1 MSNLDLSLD
10 DIIKTSKNSARAPN
24 YGPVPTR
31 RFDNRSADRATPYSF
46 PKARA
51 AETRWSDSML
61 AEERA
66 AAAFYPI
73 QGGARDLVL
82 ETGTKLLISN
92 LDYGV
97 SDLDI
102 SELFSDVGELK
113 SCAVHYDKFGRSEG
127 TAEVVFF
134 RRTDAEGAIKRY
146 NHVQLDG
153 KPIKIEIVGVNM
165 LPPSG
170 IPLASF
176 GGSRNNNG
184 APIWN
189 ERVRGR
195 GRGGVRGLLRRGAR
209 GVRNSRGNGRGDGTR
224 ISAQD
229 LDADLD
235 MYHAAA
241 KETS

>member
-10 DIIKTSKNSARAPN
+10 DIINMNKTTDRAPN
-24 YGPVPTR
+24 YGPVQSR
-31 RFDNRSADRATPYSF
+31 RFNNRSTGRATPYSF
-46 PKARA
+46 TKALA
-51 AETRWSDSML
+51 AETRSSDSML

-102 SELFSDVGELK
+102 TELFSEVGELK
-113 SCAVHYDKFGRSEG
+113 SCAVHYDRFGRSEG
-127 TAEVVFF
+127 TAEVVFS
-134 RRTDAEGAIKRY
+134 RRSYAEAAIKRY

-153 KPIKIEIVGVNM
+153 KPMKIELVGVNIG
-165 LPPSG
+165 PPG
-170 IPLASF
+170 IPLAAF

-184 APIWN
+184 APIRN
-189 ERVRGR
+189 DRGR
-195 GRGGVRGLLRRGAR
+195 GRGGVRGRIPSGAR
-209 GVRNSRGNGRGDGTR
+209 GVRNGRGNGGGGGTR

-241 KETS
+241 KETN